1 MSKIS
6 IRFLVGFVAVTAAG
20 AAMAQDL
27 NPASLSNSVSSQMPA
42 AASAV
47 SDTKLNAQT
56 GSLAMPSA
64 SSPAANMMSAL
75 KAAGD
80 PMPVANAKLGSGS
93 GVAAPATANPF
104 AEATKNAT
112 MNMANALRGSEG
124 NPLDGSQAIA
134 FIGAGAGNMANSLA
148 AQAATSQRIQV
159 R

>member
-20 AAMAQDL
+20 AAMAQGL
-27 NPASLSNSVSSQMPA
+27 NPSSLSNGVSSQMSSVG
-42 AASAV
+42 SAV

-56 GSLAMPSA
+56 SNLALPAA

-75 KAAGD
+75 KASGNE
-80 PMPVANAKLGSGS
+80 MPVANAKLGGGS
-93 GVAAPATANPF
+93 TVAAPATSNPF
-104 AEATKNAT
+104 SEATKNAT
-112 MNMANALRGSEG
+112 MNMANALRGSAG
-124 NPLDGSQAIA
+124 NPLDESQAVA
-134 FIGAGAGNMANSLA
+134 FIGAGTSNMADTLA